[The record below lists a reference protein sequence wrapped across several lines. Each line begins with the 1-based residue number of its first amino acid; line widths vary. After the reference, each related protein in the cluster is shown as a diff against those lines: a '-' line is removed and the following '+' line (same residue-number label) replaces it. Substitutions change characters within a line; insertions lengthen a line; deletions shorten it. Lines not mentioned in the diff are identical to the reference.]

1 MNFVF
6 EDKEALRNFTSCPD
20 INTSGQPIFGISP
33 LLTATNIFCSMND
46 RHNELN
52 YFSIDDNIDEEYV
65 IPSSVNHS
73 PDDWTGYDPKVKSFF
88 FYLNDKY
95 LSDLRNGKAYLMLD
109 QSLEGYQTPW
119 LWDYFH
125 QQCNLWEI
133 SPTRIIYVTGNM
145 IADETYDEWSKEN
158 NVIDKLKVIPYPHF
172 ELDMGMVCYEKIK
185 NGLNPP
191 SFEDHINFKENNLSN
206 IKTYA
211 CLNKRIRLHRVWF
224 YNYLHEAKLLDS
236 GMVSM
241 NSFDKHS
248 YIFEGKEIS
257 KERIDEILVGLPFL
271 VHEKRNDEFDDNFYI
286 RRFNDQISLDTYM
299 TVISEAHC
307 GDSDKTMFL
316 SEKTFKVIACNH
328 PFIIMGNKDSMR
340 KMREIGYK
348 TFDGFIDEGY
358 DSLPT
363 HERLKYI
370 IESIKKVN
378 QIKDKLE
385 WFKSMENIV
394 KFNQETLISK
404 LFKFPDAYLNLKT
417 YVNRNKIKN

>member
-1 MNFVF
+1 
-6 EDKEALRNFTSCPD
+6 
-20 INTSGQPIFGISP
+20 
-33 LLTATNIFCSMND
+33 
-46 RHNELN
+46 
-52 YFSIDDNIDEEYV
+52 
-65 IPSSVNHS
+65 
-73 PDDWTGYDPKVKSFF
+73 
-88 FYLNDKY
+88 
-95 LSDLRNGKAYLMLD
+95 
-109 QSLEGYQTPW
+109 
-119 LWDYFH
+119 
-125 QQCNLWEI
+125 
-133 SPTRIIYVTGNM
+133 
-145 IADETYDEWSKEN
+145 
-158 NVIDKLKVIPYPHF
+158 
-172 ELDMGMVCYEKIK
+172 LDMGMVCYEKIK

-191 SFEDHINFKENNLSN
+191 SFEDHINFKENNLSD

-224 YNYLHEAKLLDS
+224 YNYLHEANLLNS

-241 NSFDKHS
+241 NSFDKHG

-363 HERLKYI
+363 HERLQYI

-378 QIKDKLE
+378 QIEDKLE
-385 WFKSMENIV
+385 WFKSIENIV

-417 YVNRNKIKN
+417 YVNRNKIKKLI